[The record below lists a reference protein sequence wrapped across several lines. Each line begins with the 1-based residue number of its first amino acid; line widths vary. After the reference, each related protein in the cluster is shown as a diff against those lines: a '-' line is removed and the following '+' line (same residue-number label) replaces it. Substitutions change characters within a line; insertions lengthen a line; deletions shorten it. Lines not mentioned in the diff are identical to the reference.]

1 MVDNNKNTGTA
12 RDLKGSKDA
21 TVSGKVM
28 LITSNIISGC
38 KNCGRD
44 RKIFQ
49 K

>member
-1 MVDNNKNTGTA
+1 
-12 RDLKGSKDA
+12 
-21 TVSGKVM
+21 M

-49 K
+49 KWYKCERLITNYGWV